1 MEVLFGDRVMGE
13 RMQVVTELLN
23 IRKVIGLEV
32 EEERTLEKAG

>member
-13 RMQVVTELLN
+13 RMQVVIELLN